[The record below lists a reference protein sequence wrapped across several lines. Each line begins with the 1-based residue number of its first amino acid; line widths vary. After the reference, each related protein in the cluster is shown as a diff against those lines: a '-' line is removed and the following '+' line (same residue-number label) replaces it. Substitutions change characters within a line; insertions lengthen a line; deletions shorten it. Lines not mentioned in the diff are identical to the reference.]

1 VEEVNAKED
10 VKVDVTVEIEE
21 GLQGISQALAKT
33 SDAQLIR
40 DFLDCLLT
48 PAERRVIAQ
57 RWLLV
62 REIKHGTSQ
71 RVTAKK
77 LGVSLCKIT
86 RGSSVLKKPDSAFRK
101 MLDL

>member
-1 VEEVNAKED
+1 VEETTDVGKDAKLD
-10 VKVDVTVEIEE
+10 EIEE

-33 SDAQLIR
+33 GDAQLIR

-62 REIKHGTSQ
+62 REIKRGTSQ
-71 RVTAKK
+71 RATAKK
-77 LGVSLCKIT
+77 LGISLCKIT
-86 RGSSVLKKPDSAFRK
+86 RGSVVLKKPDSAFRK

>member
-1 VEEVNAKED
+1 MEE
-10 VKVDVTVEIEE
+10 TVEIEE

-33 SDAQLIR
+33 DDAKFIR

-48 PAERRVIAQ
+48 PAERKVIAQ

-71 RVTAKK
+71 RATAEK

-86 RGSSVLKKPDSAFRK
+86 RGSRELKKPDSAFRK
-101 MLDL
+101 MMEL